1 MHVLHPWESSFFAYI
16 PPLKWNVDDIQGLLQ
31 ICVPPYKP
39 LRSTYVHFSH
49 THDQEGNL
57 DRPMFKGIFVKWARY
72 MHDELVRTG
81 KTNEPGVS
89 NFIVV
94 VSQWRKL

>member
-1 MHVLHPWESSFFAYI
+1 MF
-16 PPLKWNVDDIQGLLQ
+16 N
-31 ICVPPYKP
+31 
-39 LRSTYVHFSH
+39 FSH